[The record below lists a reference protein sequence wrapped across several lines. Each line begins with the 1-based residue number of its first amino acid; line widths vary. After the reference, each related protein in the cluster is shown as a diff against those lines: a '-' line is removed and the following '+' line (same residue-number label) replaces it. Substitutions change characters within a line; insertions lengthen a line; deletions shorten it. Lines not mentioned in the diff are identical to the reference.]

1 MYTSKLNIKHNRS
14 AEIHWGLHKLTNEFI
29 WIDDVEGNGYAC
41 NCKCA
46 CCGSDLKAVTQGKI
60 QQHHFK
66 HRGNNGC
73 YYSDEIAAYL
83 KARHLLSALDSIWIP
98 PVAIRIGR
106 NPQILQTAQEVSI
119 DNVECFHDANHYP
132 PLLLANINGKT
143 TRIILSFGD
152 YYSQADRVLLK
163 SDARENNWDCLEIF
177 LPQRDNSII
186 ISTEQLHTYDSGM
199 NSNKQWIFNSK
210 AYTCFRHLKNISRI
224 LAPKYIKYGGIT
236 DTEYACPAHKREFN
250 EKFYAFKNDCKE
262 CDFRLVFDAESCLC
276 LAEAY
281 IKELSDLDVPENI
294 RRECFLK
301 LQKENEMRI
310 QEQNRKKI
318 EQTSVRLPRKSNTV
332 ENNQIA
338 SLDSQLVK
346 ECFYKQLCPCCGK
359 RLHKQP
365 GKRKN
370 NWLCLNLACEFCV
383 VEDQLT
389 GEIKI
394 IHRGKEVK

>member
-1 MYTSKLNIKHNRS
+1 MYNSRVNIKHNRS

-29 WIDDVEGNGYAC
+29 WIDDVVGNGYAC

-60 QQHHFK
+60 QKNHFK

-73 YYSDEIAAYL
+73 YYSDEIAEYL
-83 KARHLLSALDSIWIP
+83 KAQELLSSLDSIWIP
-98 PVAIRIGR
+98 PIAIRIGR
-106 NPQILQTAQEVSI
+106 RPQIIQAAQEATI

-132 PLLLANINGKT
+132 PLLLANINSKT

-163 SDARENNWDCLEIF
+163 SEARENNWDCLEIL
-177 LPQRDNSII
+177 LPQKENGTTILK
-186 ISTEQLHTYDSGM
+186 EQLYTYDSGM
-199 NSNKQWIFNSK
+199 NSNKRWIFSSK
-210 AYTCFRHLKNISRI
+210 AYYCFNQLKDISRI
-224 LAPKYIKYGGIT
+224 LFPTYIKYGGIT

-250 EKFYAFKNDCKE
+250 KKFYALKNDCKE
-262 CDFRLVFDAESCLC
+262 CDFYLKFDAESCLC

-281 IKELSDLDVPENI
+281 IKELADLDVPEHI
-294 RRECFLK
+294 RRENFLK

-310 QEQNRKKI
+310 QEQNSKKAK
-318 EQTSVRLPRKSNTV
+318 QTNAGLPQKSNTV
-332 ENNQIA
+332 GNNQIA
-338 SLDSQLVK
+338 LLDTQLVK
-346 ECFYKQLCPCCGK
+346 ECFCKQLCPCCGK

-383 VEDQLT
+383 VEDQST

-394 IHRGKEVK
+394 IHKGKELK